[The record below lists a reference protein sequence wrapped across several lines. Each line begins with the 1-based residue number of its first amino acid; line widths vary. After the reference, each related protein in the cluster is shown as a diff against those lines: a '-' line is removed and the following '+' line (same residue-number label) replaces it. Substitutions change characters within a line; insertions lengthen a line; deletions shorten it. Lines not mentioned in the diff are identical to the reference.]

1 MSLVWGV
8 VAMVVITLIWASS
21 FVVTKDTLDTIPVA
35 LLAFL
40 RFTLALGSLAW
51 VKPQRSA
58 FKSGLWLGL
67 LASAGFISL
76 MQGLTS
82 TTASKAAFIF
92 ALSALVA
99 PFVSAWFFKRAVP
112 KLVYVALLVALV
124 GLALMT
130 LTGQSGINPGDVW
143 SFVAA
148 LFFGVYIAY
157 VGEVAGKT
165 SVLALS
171 QIQYLVM
178 VVVTLLW
185 ALPQLPKIPSL
196 STNAWLVLLYLGV
209 VCTALPTVLQVW
221 AQRRVPAYLAGLLFM
236 LEPVFVSL
244 LAFVWLG
251 ERLGSLDWLGAGLVF
266 AALLVCA
273 LPVKSKVNVVPD
285 NKNTSF

>member
-1 MSLVWGV
+1 MSLSWGV

-21 FVVTKDTLDTIPVA
+21 FVVMKDNLDAIPVA

-40 RFTLALGSLAW
+40 RFVLALGSLAW

-58 FKSGLWLGL
+58 FKPGSWLGL
-67 LASAGFISL
+67 LASGGFISL
-76 MQGLTS
+76 MFGLSS

-99 PFVSAWFFKRAVP
+99 PFVSRWFFKRAVP
-112 KLVYVALLVALV
+112 KLVYVALLIALI

-148 LFFGVYIAY
+148 LFFGVYVAY
-157 VGEVAGKT
+157 VGEVAHKT
-165 SVLALS
+165 SPLALS
-171 QIQYLVM
+171 QMQYFVM
-178 VVVTLLW
+178 AVVTLVW
-185 ALPQLPKIPSL
+185 AVPQLSVIPSL
-196 STNAWLVLLYLGV
+196 NTNAWLVLLYLGV

-244 LAFVWLG
+244 LAFVWLR
-251 ERLGSLDWLGAGLVF
+251 ERLSGLDWLGAGLVF
-266 AALLVCA
+266 ATLLVCA
-273 LPVKSKVNVVPD
+273 LPFKAATTRPISDGKPY
-285 NKNTSF
+285 